1 MVELYRGV
9 FAMFSNGT
17 TINCEAPALRVQS
30 GWQRYRI
37 YAAIVATYSLVGC
50 QGTPPQT
57 PVKTTSQPALV
68 VQTTPNLS
76 GTWVGA
82 VPPSSDGLTVSD
94 VVDSGY
100 IPKALLQIDMSDVH
114 GNTGKL
120 TLCSMHQ
127 TSDAVSFSNVQLGKS
142 AVAFNENRSTIT
154 LVKLSDD
161 AGSLT
166 LSLHMDSNL
175 LAGVLHHGSVS
186 DFRARCKV

>member
-1 MVELYRGV
+1 MT
-9 FAMFSNGT
+9 N
-17 TINCEAPALRVQS
+17 LR
-30 GWQRYRI
+30 
-37 YAAIVATYSLVGC
+37 
-50 QGTPPQT
+50 
-57 PVKTTSQPALV
+57 
-68 VQTTPNLS
+68 

-100 IPKALLQIDMSDVH
+100 IPKALLQIDTSDVH

-142 AVAFNENRSTIT
+142 AVAFNGNRSTIA

-166 LSLHMDSNL
+166 LSLRMDSDL
-175 LAGVLHHGSVS
+175 LAGVLHRGSES
-186 DFRARCKV
+186 EFRARCKA